1 MKNLP
6 QNHDIEAVFPAYSS
20 QGDGTYIYLRDGS
33 CRLYPNQI
41 RLVIRKLAKRQCKD
55 IRLLRAQAARDTQH
69 KQGLTLGINA
79 DLVLVAFKVRRPRVE
94 GDACFGYVNVSRHV
108 ELLKREKAAAL
119 CRAGLAMCSYGQ
131 PAPCIQTP
139 SGLQV
144 VEMREYGPLH
154 AEAQA
159 LLQLGSGRLLPSLW
173 SYKTTHKYI
182 QDGRAAHSRLLC
194 ELQGMLLQFQS
205 ENKHT
210 AKLL

>member
-1 MKNLP
+1 MTTLHAFVPPPQRQRLP
-6 QNHDIEAVFPAYSS
+6 DPYQPEQQA
-20 QGDGTYIYLRDGS
+20 
-33 CRLYPNQI
+33 
-41 RLVIRKLAKRQCKD
+41 LA
-55 IRLLRAQAARDTQH
+55 AARARLTDGGAGALDWPGAVTWVLPAGWAVPAWLTGGRDT
-69 KQGLTLGINA
+69 LA
-79 DLVLVAFKVRRPRVE
+79 VRVTAHA
-94 GDACFGYVNVSRHV
+94 G
-108 ELLKREKAAAL
+108 AAAL

-144 VEMREYGPLH
+144 AEMREYGPLH